1 MNPFQDHDRSI
12 SAIINV
18 IMLSRSNKADPTIK
32 NNFLLLD
39 LQLLI
44 VYQFILINELQKF
57 LMRHNIYI
65 LIPSKLDVIYSRVM
79 NDLTEVCDSGQ

>member
-1 MNPFQDHDRSI
+1 
-12 SAIINV
+12 
-18 IMLSRSNKADPTIK
+18 MLSRSNKADPTIK